1 MNWCSRERK
10 AMGKQEFIEQLKHSL
25 NGSVSPSL
33 VMENIQ
39 YYEDY
44 INTEIRKG
52 RNEDEVLSSL
62 GDPRLIAR
70 TILETN
76 QQESGAAQDA
86 EFREAGYSYGYQG
99 GIHQDTYDSGT
110 DQRRFIRIP
119 GWVWLVAVILIVVLV
134 ISAVF
139 SVLSFLAPVIL
150 PIILVLFLV
159 KLFRDWLN

>member
-1 MNWCSRERK
+1 
-10 AMGKQEFIEQLKHSL
+10 MGKQEFLEQLKHSL
-25 NGSVSPSL
+25 NGSVSPAL

-44 INTEIRKG
+44 INMEIRKG
-52 RNEDEVLSSL
+52 RSEEDVLSSL

-76 QQESGAAQDA
+76 QQDGSAAQDG
-86 EFREAGYSYGYQG
+86 EFREAGHGYGTAQG
-99 GIHQDTYDSGT
+99 DMHQDAYGGT
-110 DQRRFIRIP
+110 GQRRFIRIP
-119 GWVWLVAVILIVVLV
+119 GWVWLVAVLLVVVLV

-150 PIILVLFLV
+150 PIILVVFLV